1 MSRIDLSKLPKN
13 VDAASDA
20 NAAGAAKGGSKLSQI
35 LKIISAVV
43 MLAYIV
49 LPTDLIPDFAPVIGW
64 VDDLAAGVG
73 MIATV
78 VSAIKNRRYDPN
90 SRMEQRAK
98 DIFGDDNF

>member
-1 MSRIDLSKLPKN
+1 MSRIDLDKLPKN
-13 VDAASDA
+13 ADTAGNA
-20 NAAGAAKGGSKLSQI
+20 NNAGAVKGGSKLSQI
-35 LKIISAVV
+35 LKIVSAVV

-73 MIATV
+73 LIASV

-98 DIFGDDNF
+98 DVFGDDNF

>member
-1 MSRIDLSKLPKN
+1 MSRIDLDKLPK
-13 VDAASDA
+13 SA
-20 NAAGAAKGGSKLSQI
+20 NADGGSSGNVKGGGKISQI
-35 LKIISAVV
+35 VKIVSAVV

-64 VDDLAAGVG
+64 VDDLAAGIG

-98 DIFGDDNF
+98 DIFGDDNY